1 MKVSSKLNKK
11 QATILEAKNI
21 PGQCPENKD
30 KINQLMFS
38 QTNLLLFMQA

>member
-1 MKVSSKLNKK
+1 MKMSSKLNKK

-30 KINQLMFS
+30 KINKPDKSLTVYAS
-38 QTNLLLFMQA
+38 LRRL